1 MRKTDVIT
9 SNLPNIVFNKQHL
22 KDTLI
27 LLRLPFSFFLMPVY
41 FFALSQAIDINVTKA
56 ILVFIVL
63 HLLIFPSSNA
73 YNSYMDQDE
82 GAIGGLKNPPKAT
95 KQLFHVSNILD
106 LAGLII
112 SFFVS
117 NLFFIGTLIYI
128 LSSRAYSY
136 KGIRLKKFP
145 ISGFLIVTL
154 VQGFV
159 TFLSVMFGV
168 SNLTPTLEVFNS
180 YLQPAAG
187 CALLLGGAYPLTQIY
202 QHEEDKKKGDISI
215 SILLGYV
222 GTFIFSAL
230 LFISAN
236 VILFFYFDHINKL
249 AQFNLLQIFLFPT
262 IVFFLYWF
270 VRVIKDKKQAT
281 FENTMRMNI
290 ISSLCLNACFITY
303 FFYE

>member
-1 MRKTDVIT
+1 
-9 SNLPNIVFNKQHL
+9 
-22 KDTLI
+22 
-27 LLRLPFSFFLMPVY
+27 MPVY
-41 FFALSQAIDINVTKA
+41 FFALSQATEINVTKA

-73 YNSYMDQDE
+73 YNSYMDKDE

-95 KQLFHVSNILD
+95 KQLFHVANILD
-106 LAGLII
+106 AAGLIL

-117 NLFFIGTLIYI
+117 NLFLVGTLIYI
-128 LSSRAYSY
+128 LSSRAYSF

-145 ISGFLIVTL
+145 ISGFLIVAL

-159 TFLSVMFGV
+159 TFLSVVFGV
-168 SNLTPTLEVFNS
+168 SNPIPSMEIFNY
-180 YLQPAAG
+180 YLLPALAS
-187 CALLLGGAYPLTQIY
+187 AFLLGGVYPLTQIY
-202 QHEEDKKKGDISI
+202 QHDDDKKSGDISI

-236 VILFFYFDHINKL
+236 VILFFYFNGIHKL
-249 AQFNLLQIFLFPT
+249 IQFNLLQAFLFPT
-262 IVFFLYWF
+262 IVFFIYWL
-270 VRVIKDKKQAT
+270 VRVVRDEKQAS